1 MSRSVT
7 SNTAINPFLLMAWL
21 AIVVCSMFTLSA
33 CQQAPNYDY
42 IEGQT
47 MGTSYHIRYQQP
59 KDIDKQSVQQAV
71 NARLV
76 EINHSMST
84 YQKDSLISQFNRL
97 PAHQVFQ
104 IDNDFLQVFNSAK
117 TVYNQSGGAFN
128 PTVLPL
134 IELWGFGSTM
144 TVDRLQS
151 PPTEQEI
158 ATAKHLIDFDAI
170 TANEMQLSKSKDNVA
185 LDFSAI
191 AKGYGVDAIAQ
202 LLQEKYQIQNYM
214 VEIGGE
220 VATAGV
226 NAKSQP
232 WQIAID
238 APILNSSVSE
248 RQTIAAIRQP
258 KEPNRLNLATS
269 GNYRNSVVFDGQ
281 RYSHT
286 IDPITG
292 MPIVGGAPSVTVS
305 ADSVTLAD
313 AWATALTAMP
323 YEKALDIA
331 TQKDLAVMFIV
342 PKKGQEHTQD
352 NQSINAWEVVETPA
366 MQALRS
372 GKTATN

>member
-1 MSRSVT
+1 
-7 SNTAINPFLLMAWL
+7 MAWL